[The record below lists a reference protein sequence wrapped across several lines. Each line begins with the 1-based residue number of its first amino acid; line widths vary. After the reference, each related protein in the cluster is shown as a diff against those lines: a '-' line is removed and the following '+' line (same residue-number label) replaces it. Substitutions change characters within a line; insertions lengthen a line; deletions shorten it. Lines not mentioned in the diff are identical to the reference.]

1 MSNEKNFDVRNIERY
16 ITSKKITK
24 EQYNE
29 YLESLEDCSELM
41 EDCET
46 QFMHKSKKEAEKAE
60 EEPEE

>member
-24 EQYNE
+24 EEYGA
-29 YLESLEDCSELM
+29 YLESLEDCSDLM
-41 EDCET
+41 EECET